1 MKILIRILIC
11 VLFIFM
17 CLCLIFYIGW
27 TSSSDPREEAKTY
40 KKIEIINNLEENVC
54 LVINICYTNDEVD
67 YYNKRKT
74 TIDKG
79 YSRIDTLCLK
89 NEYPENHSH
98 SIILPI
104 KINEKID
111 FPNSFS
117 IEIYNW
123 NMSKLLKK
131 IDSSSFVENI
141 QIDSAS
147 KANPLL
153 LNEWILIIDSTLL
166 GKL

>member
-11 VLFIFM
+11 VLFIFISY
-17 CLCLIFYIGW
+17 CLIFYIGW

-89 NEYPENHSH
+89 NEYPENH
-98 SIILPI
+98 ITY
-104 KINEKID
+104 KNK
-111 FPNSFS
+111 
-117 IEIYNW
+117 
-123 NMSKLLKK
+123 
-131 IDSSSFVENI
+131 
-141 QIDSAS
+141 
-147 KANPLL
+147 
-153 LNEWILIIDSTLL
+153 
-166 GKL
+166 